1 MKLTAEETEILEQ
14 FLDNPEMF
22 KVVMKVINN
31 TVAARRERLVSVD
44 INPQQLIVERA
55 KYDGANEVAK
65 NLVKLNML
73 KRSER
78 FSQNLG
84 TNKPPRR

>member
-65 NLVKLNML
+65 KLVKLNML